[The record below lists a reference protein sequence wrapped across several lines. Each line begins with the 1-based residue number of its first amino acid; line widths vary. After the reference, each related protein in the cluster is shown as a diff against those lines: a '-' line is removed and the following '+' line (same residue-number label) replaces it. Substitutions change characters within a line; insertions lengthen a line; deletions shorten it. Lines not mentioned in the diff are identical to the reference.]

1 MKKIRKAGI
10 KDKNGKEICTGQG
23 VRWKGHWFDVV
34 FCNGAFK
41 LMECKSM
48 LDGACDFWL
57 HNIVGVYCRCGK
69 KIESLEIL

>member
-1 MKKIRKAGI
+1 MAKKTANI
-10 KDKNGKEICTGQG
+10 KDKNNKEIGENQ
-23 VRWKGHWFDVV
+23 VVIYRGHRFDVV